1 MTKIPASKAVAEQVA
16 ATLRGRIVKGELA
29 PFDRI
34 VERRLSAELNVS
46 RTPIREA
53 LKLLEA
59 DGLIEIT
66 LHRGAI
72 VSEYRPEE
80 ALLLFDVIALLESLA
95 ARRVCEN
102 ITAKT
107 LQRLEDF
114 HGEMLDHHRAG
125 RTNDYFDINTII
137 HDYIVESSSHSVLI
151 ATHERLMIRARRGR
165 FLAILNPDRLTQAVS
180 EHEDLMQAF
189 RDMDPD
195 AAARVWE
202 THLRHTGETVANVLR
217 DQADS

>member
-1 MTKIPASKAVAEQVA
+1 M
-16 ATLRGRIVKGELA
+16 
-29 PFDRI
+29 
-34 VERRLSAELNVS
+34 S

-80 ALLLFDVIALLESLA
+80 AFLLFDVIALLESLA

-102 ITAKT
+102 ITAET

-137 HDYIVESSSHSVLI
+137 HDYIVESSSNSVLI

-180 EHEDLMQAF
+180 EHEDLMPFVTWTPMQPHVFGKHICATPE
-189 RDMDPD
+189 RQLLMYLGIKLI
-195 AAARVWE
+195 
-202 THLRHTGETVANVLR
+202 LRSIFSGSR
-217 DQADS
+217 